1 MAALSDEKI
10 QIVRALV
17 EQAPDP
23 VVARLQAALAQAG
36 GDDALASV
44 RQLVDLEADDRRV
57 RNSVLAPIAAM
68 CLGDGRST
76 DRIRFPKSVLGL
88 LWCGLKRAAPAEVA
102 DARGVLRELAGCEH
116 SREAFD
122 RLTRVA
128 AEGVRE
134 RQGRDFTAAAEAA
147 AKARENGAGL
157 LAACLDISPVV
168 RLACQRLPEWMN
180 RTDQEVVAQARVA
193 FKDAVTTRTDAAP
206 LFFEMLAAQLAH
218 PWQVLRIISAVMD
231 KPDEHYFAASESA
244 LFALRLMD
252 QVDAEM
258 RTVAA
263 IDADGG
269 RDAGRA
275 AAKVVE
281 RITEQI
287 GEISAAMRLDRE
299 GGWGRR
305 VAQQRA
311 ALASTVEARLRELER
326 AIGAALPTRQEK
338 VARRMKAVPKVSQ
351 APDAEAVGRA
361 MTLLQF
367 ASDIRG
373 CAGAGGFASS
383 RAKMLEALAETVDTY
398 VEDLLDRLRHGEVED
413 AAAARAYLEVA
424 AEFAGLIHDPK
435 AAQVVRRRASA
446 V

>member
-1 MAALSDEKI
+1 MAALSEDKI

-23 VVARLQAALAQAG
+23 VVGRLQAALAQAG

-57 RNSVLAPIAAM
+57 RNSVLAPIAPM
-68 CLGDGRST
+68 CVGDGAAA
-76 DRIRFPKSVLGL
+76 DRIQFPKPVLGL
-88 LWCGLKRAAPAEVA
+88 IWRGLKRAAPEEVA
-102 DARGVLRELAGCEH
+102 DARGILRELAGCEE

-128 AEGVRE
+128 AAGVRE
-134 RQGRDFTAAAEAA
+134 REGREFAAAAEAA
-147 AKARENGAGL
+147 AKSRENGAEL
-157 LAACLDISPVV
+157 LAGCLDIAPVV
-168 RLACQRLPEWMN
+168 RLACQRLPDWITRMGRDE
-180 RTDQEVVAQARVA
+180 TAQARVA
-193 FKDAVTTRTDAAP
+193 FKDAAAIRTDAGP

-244 LFALRLMD
+244 VFALRLMD
-252 QVDAEM
+252 LVEAELG
-258 RTVAA
+258 RVCAL
-263 IDADGG
+263 DRDGG
-269 RDAGRA
+269 REAGRA
-275 AAKVVE
+275 AAQVVE

-287 GEISAAMRLDRE
+287 GEIEAAMRLDRE

-311 ALASTVEARLRELER
+311 ALAAAVEGRLRELER
-326 AIGAALPTRQEK
+326 AVGAALPTRQER
-338 VARRMKAVPKVSQ
+338 VARRLRAVPKVAQ
-351 APDAEAVGRA
+351 PPEAAAVAQA

-383 RAKMLEALAETVDTY
+383 RTKMLEALGETVDNY
-398 VEDLLDRLRHGEVED
+398 VEDLLDRLRHGEVESEP
-413 AAAARAYLEVA
+413 AARAYLEVA
-424 AEFAGLIHDPK
+424 ADFAGLIHDPK
-435 AAQVVRRRASA
+435 AAQVVRRRAGA
-446 V
+446 I